1 MTKINKLMS
10 SIILTIAIAGILF
23 ATSQFE
29 KNSPLGI
36 QEAEAFD
43 TGGLVQISVHQFT
56 WVDPASGGTV
66 SLVEEV
72 FEGCMF
78 DGIFIPHDMTFQYVV
93 ANQSYD
99 PNPGQT
105 NGFSGFQIIFPQA
118 VPELY
123 NQLSPT
129 PVWIQNAFSL
139 QFPPFGVEW
148 DIPAGLGPGIM
159 PGQIGTFSFCTAER
173 EDLVVND
180 PPTNPLG
187 MGPNGWAH
195 SWDFGQVNIFNGP
208 ISVPGELFSEPEIAC
223 EEDTGNHIICKKV
236 KYIDEDHDGIIEVG
250 EKVDFLVVFQV
261 HNPSPGPWTETT
273 VKDNFGAELGLVG
286 ECISSTAAGVDVTL
300 KGKTDKVQL
309 KWNIGTLLPG
319 ESESL
324 ACKMQTDTNP
334 GGQQEYSSP
343 GEYEFN
349 SGAVLKFLN
358 PVGEQRS
365 FETGGISVVVEC
377 SENEEVDSA
386 TGDCVCLPG
395 FEENPN
401 GICVSAT
408 V

>member
-1 MTKINKLMS
+1 MS
-10 SIILTIAIAGILF
+10 SIIFTIAIAGILF
-23 ATSQFE
+23 ATSQIE
-29 KNSPLGI
+29 KNSPFSI
-36 QEAEAFD
+36 EEAEAFHN
-43 TGGLVQISVHQFT
+43 GGLVQISVHQFT
-56 WVDPASGGTV
+56 WTDPVSGGTV
-66 SLVEEV
+66 EIVEEV
-72 FEGCMF
+72 FEGCVDF
-78 DGIFIPHDMTFQYVV
+78 DGTFIPHDMTFQYVV

-99 PNPGQT
+99 PVPGVT
-105 NGFSGFQIIFPQA
+105 NGFSGFQIIFPQQ

-123 NQLSPT
+123 NQMSPAVGG
-129 PVWIQNAFSL
+129 PWIQNSFSG

-148 DIPAGLGPGIM
+148 DVPQAIGNGIL
-159 PGQIGTFSFCTAER
+159 PGQIGTFSFCTFER
-173 EDLVVND
+173 EDLVVNS
-180 PPTNPLG
+180 PPDDPLG

-195 SWDFGQVNIFNGP
+195 SWIGFGQVNLFNAP

-223 EEDTGNHIICKKV
+223 EEDTGNHVICKKV
-236 KYIDEDHDGIIEVG
+236 KYVDEDGDGIIEVG

-261 HNPSPGPWTETT
+261 LNPSGGDWTETT
-273 VKDNFGAELGLVG
+273 VKDNFGAELGLVTQ
-286 ECISSTAAGVDVTL
+286 CIASTAAGADVTL

-309 KWNIGTLLPG
+309 KWNIGTLGPG
-319 ESESL
+319 ESASL
-324 ACKMQTDTNP
+324 ACKIQTDINP

-358 PVGEQRS
+358 PDDKQRS

-377 SENEEVDSA
+377 NENEEVDSP
-386 TGDCVCLPG
+386 TGDCVCIPG